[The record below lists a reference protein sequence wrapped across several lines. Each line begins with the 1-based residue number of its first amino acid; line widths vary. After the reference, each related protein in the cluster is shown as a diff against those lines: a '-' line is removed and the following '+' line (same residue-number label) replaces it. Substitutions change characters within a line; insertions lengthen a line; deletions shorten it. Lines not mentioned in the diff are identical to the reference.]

1 MWGFAVSS
9 ESGEAHQQRKRK
21 RSKARFEPPQ
31 NPARRNDD
39 RRRVSGKQRGHMG
52 HGAVSMSGLDDAAGR
67 VAPRA
72 LSRAAGLLVLWLV
85 LSGADPADLPAGL
98 VAVVAATWTSLIL
111 LPPGSSRFSLAALAR
126 LALRFAYQSAVA
138 GVDVARRAL
147 DPRLPLR
154 PGFVAYPVRFP
165 PGPTRNTFTSL
176 TSLLPGTVPAGEK
189 SGVLVYHCLD
199 IDQPIVSRLP
209 DEAGALPR
217 ALGHD

>member
-1 MWGFAVSS
+1 
-9 ESGEAHQQRKRK
+9 
-21 RSKARFEPPQ
+21 
-31 NPARRNDD
+31 
-39 RRRVSGKQRGHMG
+39 
-52 HGAVSMSGLDDAAGR
+52 MSGLDDAAGR

-176 TSLLPGTVPAGEK
+176 TGLLPGTVPAGEK

-199 IDQPIVSRLP
+199 IDQPIVSRLTA
-209 DEAGALPR
+209 EEGALAR